1 MNNFKWV
8 ILVKNSDGNL
18 RFVGSIKSRHIMVV
32 LEEALLFESLEKA
45 IEQIIIWN
53 EVDSDDLNNLIN
65 FPYVVIPH
73 PDSVI
78 NFVRDQ
84 LVEKHCDDIPF

>member
-1 MNNFKWV
+1 MNSFKWV
-8 ILVKNSDGNL
+8 ICMRNAGGCLSFIESTKHRPIIG
-18 RFVGSIKSRHIMVV
+18 G
-32 LEEALLFESLEKA
+32 LEGALLFESLEKA
-45 IEQIIIWN
+45 IEQIVIWN

-84 LVEKHCDDIPF
+84 LVEKHCDDISF